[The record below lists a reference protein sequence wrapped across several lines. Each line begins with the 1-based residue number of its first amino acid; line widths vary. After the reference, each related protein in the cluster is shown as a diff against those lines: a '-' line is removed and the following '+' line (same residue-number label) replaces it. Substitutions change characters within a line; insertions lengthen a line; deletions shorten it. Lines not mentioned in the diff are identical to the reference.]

1 MSDRK
6 VSTLKQ
12 FMKPGIR
19 HTLGDLPTTHLNC
32 IEATGGKGVGVARP
46 GKTARDK
53 ANGLVIGRNVRFP
66 DKSK

>member
-6 VSTLKQ
+6 VSTLKH
-12 FMKPGIR
+12 FMKPSTR
-19 HTLGDLPTTHLNC
+19 NTLGDRPTTHQNC

-46 GKTARDK
+46 GKTKRDK
-53 ANGLVIGRNVRFP
+53 ANGLVIGRNIRFP